1 MSLHPKDGVFQQ
13 CHQFR
18 PFDDGL
24 DEEIINHV
32 NKIDDKKALSGDED
46 DNNKETVGKL
56 HEFGDYATYF
66 HSKRLK
72 QQNKMKSM

>member
-1 MSLHPKDGVFQQ
+1 MASFNSAISSD
-13 CHQFR
+13 

-56 HEFGDYATYF
+56 QNLVIMPLI
-66 HSKRLK
+66 SILK
-72 QQNKMKSM
+72 D